1 MMRVNVLILD
11 KDLAVVTKE
20 IGSLGLMHL
29 VEVGETPG
37 LKDIGWTP
45 GEELG
50 VVNRYQ
56 SAKRQLD
63 DIFNQTQIKDDGPY
77 VPVQLSVNPLKDI
90 DDLEEK
96 IDEYYEKIR
105 GINEN
110 IFKLRDKLAYEQDNL
125 NKAEKLIGAH
135 ADVALMRELK
145 TLKMFLG
152 YLPVKSFRNIEEN
165 ITTKYTTAIPIETS
179 LGGEMIAFFCLPE
192 DAETLEDQLKSI
204 GFESVS
210 VPEECSGP
218 PEDAIQEIE
227 GRIEKIR
234 MNINEEEN
242 KLRGFGW
249 TNKGELMRIR
259 EHLVTNLDI
268 LTSVKSMGLSERTA
282 LISGWVPEKG
292 VEKLRSKLKETLEKH
307 FYMSATKPEEIE
319 EVRSGKLKVPVI
331 FKNPKILAPFETL
344 VKTYGS
350 PDYSEIEPSAIIAI
364 AFLLMFGVMFGD
376 VGHGLVL
383 TLLGW
388 FMKKKVK
395 ATQDMGHI
403 MTMAGVS
410 SMTFGFF
417 FGEIFGYPIINHP
430 LVFHPI
436 SHINPFMAVAVAYG
450 IIFISIGLIL
460 NVINSIIVR
469 DIERGFLENHGLAGA
484 FFYWG
489 ALAILVKYIVD
500 GKIGIPIWGALLIV
514 GVPLFVIFMREP
526 IYHLIKGK
534 RPLIN
539 EPGSYFLG
547 SIVEILDTFTG
558 FLSNTV
564 SFIRIAAFSLAHI
577 ALMTAIFALMSTIQ
591 SGAVSF
597 IVQVGGNILVIALE
611 GLVVSIQSVRL
622 IYYEFF
628 SKFYSGEGESFS
640 PMKIGVLTSRGIA
653 TE

>member
-1 MMRVNVLILD
+1 MRVNVLILD
-11 KDLAVVTKE
+11 KDLAVATKE
-20 IGSLGLMHL
+20 IGSLGLIHL

-37 LKDIGWTP
+37 LKDMGWTP
-45 GEELG
+45 SEELG
-50 VVNRYQ
+50 VVSRYQ

-63 DIFNQTQIKDDGPY
+63 EIFNQTQIRDEGPY
-77 VPVQLSVNPLKDI
+77 VPVQFDVDPLKDI

-96 IDEYYEKIR
+96 IDGYHEKIR
-105 GINEN
+105 VINEN

-135 ADVALMRELK
+135 ADVAQMREIK

-152 YLPVKSFRNIEEN
+152 YLSLKSFRNIEEK
-165 ITTKYTTAIPIETS
+165 ITTKFTTIIPVETR
-179 LGGEMIAFFCLPE
+179 GAGELVALFCLPE
-192 DAETLEDQLKSI
+192 DAELLEDQLKSI

-218 PEDAIQEIE
+218 PEDAMHEIDE
-227 GRIEKIR
+227 RIENIS
-234 MNINEEEN
+234 MNINEEVN

-268 LTSVKSMGLSERTA
+268 LTSVKSMGLSESTA

-292 VEKLRSKLKETLEKH
+292 VENLRSKLKETLGKN
-307 FYMSATKPEEIE
+307 FYMSTTRPEDIE
-319 EVRSGKLKVPVI
+319 EVRTGNLKVPVI
-331 FKNPKILAPFETL
+331 FKNPKILAPFEAL

-350 PDYSEIEPSAIIAI
+350 PNYNEIEPSAIIAI

-388 FMKKKVK
+388 FMKKKAK
-395 ATQDMGHI
+395 AIQDMGHI

-410 SMTFGFF
+410 SMIFGFF
-417 FGEIFGYPIINHP
+417 FGEVFGYPVIHHP

-436 SHINPFMAVAVAYG
+436 SHINPFMAVAVLYG

-460 NVINSIIVR
+460 NVINSIIVG
-469 DIERGFLENHGLAGA
+469 DIERGFLENHGMAGA

-489 ALAILVKYIVD
+489 AVAILLKYIVE
-500 GKIGIPIWGALLIV
+500 GSLGIPIWGVLLIV

-577 ALMTAIFALMSTIQ
+577 ALMTAIFALMATIQ
-591 SGAVSF
+591 NGAVSF
-597 IVQVGGNILVIALE
+597 IVQVGGNILVLALE

-628 SKFYSGEGESFS
+628 SKFYSGEGEAFS

>member
-11 KDLAVVTKE
+11 KDLAVATKE

-37 LKDIGWTP
+37 LKDMGWTP

-63 DIFNQTQIKDDGPY
+63 EIFNQTQIRDEGPY
-77 VPVQLSVNPLKDI
+77 VPVQFDVDPLKDI
-90 DDLEEK
+90 DDLEGN
-96 IDEYYEKIR
+96 IDKYYEKIK
-105 GINEN
+105 GINEE
-110 IFKLRDKLAYEQDNL
+110 IFKLRDRLAYEQDNL
-125 NKAEKLIGAH
+125 KKAEKLMGAH
-135 ADVALMRELK
+135 ADVARMRDIK
-145 TLKMFLG
+145 VLKMFLG
-152 YLPVKSFRNIEEN
+152 YLSLKSFKNIEEK
-165 ITTKYTTAIPIETS
+165 ITTKFTTVIPVETS
-179 LGGEMIAFFCLPE
+179 GGGELVALFCLPE
-192 DAETLEDQLKSI
+192 DAETLEDQLKSV

-218 PEDAIQEIE
+218 PEDAMREIE
-227 GRIEKIR
+227 EKIENIR
-234 MNINEEEN
+234 MNISEEEN

-292 VEKLRSKLKETLEKH
+292 VEKLRSKLKEILEKH
-307 FYMSATKPEEIE
+307 FYMSSTRPEDIE

-350 PDYSEIEPSAIIAI
+350 PDYGEIEPSTIIAI
-364 AFLLMFGVMFGD
+364 AFLLMFGIMFGD
-376 VGHGLVL
+376 IGHGLVL
-383 TLLGW
+383 FLLGW
-388 FMKKKVK
+388 FIKKKIK
-395 ATQDMGHI
+395 ASKNMGHI
-403 MTMAGVS
+403 MTMAGAS

-417 FGEIFGYPIINHP
+417 FGEVFGYPIIHHP
-430 LVFHPI
+430 LVFHPMT
-436 SHINPFMAVAVAYG
+436 HINTFMAVAVLYG
-450 IIFISIGLIL
+450 IIFISFGLIL
-460 NVINSIIVR
+460 NIINSIIVR

-489 ALAILVKYIVD
+489 AIAILVKFIMD
-500 GKIGIPIWGALLIV
+500 GTLGIPIWGVLLII

-577 ALMTAIFALMSTIQ
+577 ALMTAIFALISTIQ

-628 SKFYSGEGESFS
+628 SKFYSGEGETFS